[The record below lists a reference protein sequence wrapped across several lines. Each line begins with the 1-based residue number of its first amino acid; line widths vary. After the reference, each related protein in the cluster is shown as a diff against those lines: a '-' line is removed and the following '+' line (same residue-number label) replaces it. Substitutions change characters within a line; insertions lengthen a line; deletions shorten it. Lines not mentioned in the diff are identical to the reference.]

1 MKVGDLIHMPG
12 ESIIPGISTPW
23 PSLGI
28 VIDDDVITTHGDPRG
43 GKGRIGVMWVDNW
56 GKVDYEPKA
65 WLEVVS
71 EAIPLEA

>member
-12 ESIIPGISTPW
+12 ETVGEGER
-23 PSLGI
+23 PSVGI
-28 VIDDDVITTHGDPRG
+28 VIDAVPQFRTESRK
-43 GKGRIGVMWVDNW
+43 GKGRVGIMWVDNW

>member
-12 ESIIPGISTPW
+12 ETVRPGEV

-28 VIDDDVITTHGDPRG
+28 VIDDVPQYRNPSRR
-43 GKGRIGVMWVDNW
+43 GKGRVGIMWADNW

>member
-12 ESIIPGISTPW
+12 QTMLTAEDE

-28 VIDDDVITTHGDPRG
+28 VIDDVPQYRNPSRR
-43 GKGRIGVMWVDNW
+43 GKGRIGIMWLDNW
-56 GKVDYEPKA
+56 GNVDYEPKD

>member
-12 ESIIPGISTPW
+12 ETVREGEV

-28 VIDDDVITTHGDPRG
+28 VIDDVPQFRNPSRWDDSHRSS
-43 GKGRIGVMWVDNW
+43 KGRIGVMWVGNW
-56 GKVDYEPKA
+56 GKVDYEPKD

-71 EAIPLEA
+71 EAG